1 MSDSRPSRGADARIA
16 LGNLWTSLRGFLDAL
31 PVSAA
36 RPAISYERSVLRE
49 VAPPDSAI
57 ERELSR
63 LCNVAREALRA
74 HRQGAGDDEGGA
86 SERTAMMRRRLE
98 ADRCIALGVL
108 QADDHVSGVVDC
120 VDVER
125 ERDAEDA
132 ASARKVRGG

>member
-1 MSDSRPSRGADARIA
+1 MGDSRPSRGADSRIA

-49 VAPPDSAI
+49 VLPPDSAV

-74 HRQGAGDDEGGA
+74 HREDADGDEGDT

-98 ADRCIALGVL
+98 ADRCVALGVL
-108 QADDHVSGVVDC
+108 QADDHVSGVVDRI
-120 VDVER
+120 DVER
-125 ERDAEDA
+125 ERDDVDVAHVH
-132 ASARKVRGG
+132 KVRG

>member
-1 MSDSRPSRGADARIA
+1 MGDSRPSRGADARIA

-31 PVSAA
+31 PSSAA

-49 VAPPDSAI
+49 VAPPDSAV

-74 HRQGAGDDEGGA
+74 HREGAGDACDT

-98 ADRCIALGVL
+98 ADRCVALGVL
-108 QADDHVSGVVDC
+108 QADDHVSGVVYC
-120 VDVER
+120 IVAER
-125 ERDAEDA
+125 EREREGDDVAP
-132 ASARKVRGG
+132 ARKVRG

>member
-1 MSDSRPSRGADARIA
+1 MGDSRPSRGADSRIA

-49 VAPPDSAI
+49 VAPPDSAV

-74 HRQGAGDDEGGA
+74 HREGADGDEGDT

-98 ADRCIALGVL
+98 ADRCVALGVL
-108 QADDHVSGVVDC
+108 QADDHVSGVVDRI
-120 VDVER
+120 DVER
-125 ERDAEDA
+125 DRDAEDVA
-132 ASARKVRGG
+132 PARKVRG